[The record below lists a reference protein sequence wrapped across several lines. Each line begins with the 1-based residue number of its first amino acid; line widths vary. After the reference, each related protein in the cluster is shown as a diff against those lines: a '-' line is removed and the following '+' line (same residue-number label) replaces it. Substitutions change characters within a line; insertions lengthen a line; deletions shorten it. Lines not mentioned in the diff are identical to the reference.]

1 MKVIHFCKGYFPE
14 LVGGMEQVVRGIA
27 EGTATLG
34 VDTEVICLSDL
45 GGTRTERIGR
55 CMVHFFHTDLRL
67 GVTPI
72 SFALWYRFGRLIEDA
87 DLIHYHFPYPFSDFI
102 HFAARV
108 RKPSVVTYHSD
119 IVRQKYLFWIYQ
131 PLMHKF
137 LSSVDRIVSTSPS
150 YFSTSKVLSCYADKI
165 CVIPIGLE
173 RTLYPAASIE
183 RIAYWRRK
191 VGQKYF
197 LFVGV
202 LRYYK
207 GLFVLLEAARKTRYP
222 VVVVGAGPLEQQL
235 KTMVARQGIG
245 NVEFAGHLPEEDKVA
260 LLKLCLGVVLPSHLR
275 SEAFG
280 VSLLEGAMF
289 AKPLISCEIG
299 TGTSFVNIDKETG
312 LVVRAGDSDALSSAM
327 TYIWE
332 NQEEAAVMGARAET
346 RYRQEFSAHQMAASY
361 VDLYEEIAR
370 KD

>member
-1 MKVIHFCKGYFPE
+1 MKVIHFCKGYFPD

-27 EGTATLG
+27 EGTAALG
-34 VDTEVICLSDL
+34 IDSEVICLSDL
-45 GGTRTERIGR
+45 GETRTERIGR

-102 HFAARV
+102 HFAARI

-119 IVRQKYLFWIYQ
+119 IVRQKFLFRVYR
-131 PLMHKF
+131 PLMHRF
-137 LSSVDRIVSTSPS
+137 LSSVDRIVLTSHN
-150 YFSTSKVLSCYADKI
+150 YFSTSEVLSCYANKI
-165 CVIPIGLE
+165 RIIPIGLE
-173 RTLYPAASIE
+173 RTLYPAVSRE
-183 RIAYWRRK
+183 RIAYWRRT

-197 LFVGV
+197 LFIGV

-235 KTMVARQGIG
+235 KATVARQGIE
-245 NVEFAGHLPEEDKVA
+245 NVQFTGHLSEEDKVA
-260 LLKLCLGVVLPSHLR
+260 LLELCLAVILPSHLR

-289 AKPLISCEIG
+289 FKPLISCEIG
-299 TGTSFVNIDKETG
+299 TGTSFVNIDRETG
-312 LVVRAGDSDALSSAM
+312 LVVRAGDPDALSSAM
-327 TYIWE
+327 TYIWK
-332 NQEEAAVMGARAET
+332 NQEEAAVMGARAEA
-346 RYRQEFSAHQMAASY
+346 RYRKEFSAQQMAASY